1 MTAVRLNHP
10 KHEYIAYGTDEGIV
24 RVESISRLMVRW
36 ISRTLALRQGAMGYQ
51 LGMRAHYLCAYDCEY
66 SWCVNIAAL

>member
-1 MTAVRLNHP
+1 MTAVKLNHP

-36 ISRTLALRQGAMGYQ
+36 ISRILAL
-51 LGMRAHYLCAYDCEY
+51 
-66 SWCVNIAAL
+66 